1 MIFELAYYVPVC
13 FNAGSTLMTVVR
25 ASILT
30 IWVCLAEDP
39 AALYRSRPQEYAKL
53 DALRQSFPE
62 GTVF

>member
-1 MIFELAYYVPVC
+1 VVC
-13 FNAGSTLMTVVR
+13 NAGSTLMTVVR

-39 AALYRSRPQEYAKL
+39 AALYRSRPEEYAKL
-53 DALRQSFPE
+53 DQLRQSFPE